1 MEEIKANFAKNLMSL
16 RKEMKLTQ
24 AELAEKINYSD
35 KAISK
40 WERGESVPD
49 IGILKTIADMFG
61 VTVDYLISSH
71 DTEKVPNEQ
80 TAMVKHIKKKNRLF
94 LSVLPI
100 FAMLAL
106 ATVVYVFLQI
116 YSPNAKNTLY
126 CYVLPLPAYAL
137 VALIFSSVWGN
148 KTLNFVFVS
157 LLVWLILTDIFFILG
172 IIIGYYGFIFVI
184 GAPAELVIL
193 ISFGIIKLKK

>member
-24 AELAEKINYSD
+24 VELAEKINYSD

-94 LSVLPI
+94 LS
-100 FAMLAL
+100 
-106 ATVVYVFLQI
+106 
-116 YSPNAKNTLY
+116 
-126 CYVLPLPAYAL
+126 
-137 VALIFSSVWGN
+137 
-148 KTLNFVFVS
+148 
-157 LLVWLILTDIFFILG
+157 
-172 IIIGYYGFIFVI
+172 
-184 GAPAELVIL
+184 
-193 ISFGIIKLKK
+193 